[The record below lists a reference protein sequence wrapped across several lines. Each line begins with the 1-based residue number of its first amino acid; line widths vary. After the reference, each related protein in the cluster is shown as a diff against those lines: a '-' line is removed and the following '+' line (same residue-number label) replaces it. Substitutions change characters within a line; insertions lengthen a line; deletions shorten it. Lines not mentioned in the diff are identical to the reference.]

1 MNEFDIIR
9 HYFQRHNADLLDDIV
24 LGIGDDAAVIKVPTD
39 QQLVLCM
46 DTLVSGVHFLE
57 RTNPSDIAYKAL
69 AVNLSDMAAMGAIPR
84 WITLSLTVSHYDP
97 EWFESFSNG
106 LQELATRHQLS
117 LVGGD
122 LSRGPLSVTVQLQG
136 LAPCTIDSNSTV
148 LTRAGA
154 ISGNNIYVTGTLGA
168 AAYALKTL
176 LEPGKWSGALTEEVQ
191 RFNRPEARVEI
202 GQRLRMLATSCID
215 ISDGLQSDLMHILRA
230 SNVGAELQVDKLPYS
245 DSLLTLQHDVAIELA
260 LTGGD
265 DYELC
270 FTMAEDA
277 AESALEEV
285 NNLCPITR
293 IGRITAANGE
303 LVLKNRDGEE
313 IKLNAS
319 AGWQH
324 F

>member
-154 ISGNNIYVTGTLGA
+154 IIGNNIYVTGKLGA

-176 LEPGKWSGALTEEVQ
+176 LEPDKWSAALTEEIK
-191 RFNRPEARVEI
+191 RLNRPEARVEV
-202 GQRLRMLATSCID
+202 GQRLRTLATSCID

-230 SNVGAELQVDKLPYS
+230 SNVGAELEVDKLPYS
-245 DSLLTLQHDVAIELA
+245 DSLLALKHDMAIELA
-260 LTGGD
+260 LSGGD

-270 FTMAEDA
+270 FTLAEDID
-277 AESALEEV
+277 ESTLEEL
-285 NNLCPITR
+285 NALCPIAR
-293 IGRITAANGE
+293 IGRVTAANGK
-303 LVLKNRDGEE
+303 LVLKNRDGNET
-313 IKLNAS
+313 KFNA